1 MATLPLAVFGGLAVV
16 FAVLMLLQKTLFGS
30 AMCLLIVLAQLAAMF
45 FSMGA
50 ELLALMQILVYAG
63 AIMVLIVIAIMAA
76 PPRFS
81 KLWAGYDAPRAAPTR
96 GLAAVAIVLG
106 VLLAEFMVVLLY
118 EGAPLPAGAFTLSA
132 GQVERQMAWLL
143 FNRYAGV
150 TELVGLLILA
160 ASLAVV

>member
-1 MATLPLAVFGGLAVV
+1 MTAVPLAIFGGLAVI
-16 FAVLMLLQKTLFGS
+16 FAVLMLLQRTLFGS
-30 AMCLLIVLAQLAAMF
+30 AMCLLIVLAQLAGMF

-50 ELLALMQILVYAG
+50 QLLAMMQILVYAG
-63 AIMVLIVIAIMAA
+63 AIMVLIIIAIMAA

-81 KLWAGYDAPRAAPTR
+81 TLWASYDAPP
-96 GLAAVAIVLG
+96 AAVALILG
-106 VLLAEFMVVLLY
+106 VLLAEFLVVLLY
-118 EGAPLPAGAFTLSA
+118 EGAPLPTGEFTLSA
-132 GQVERQMAWLL
+132 AQVERQMSWLL